1 MERANKMPPR
11 TRKRKTKPIRLF
23 IADGHAL
30 FREGLRRLID
40 ASRTE
45 VVVVGEASNGREA
58 VREVARVRPD
68 ILILDLVLSEL
79 NGMEV
84 LRRIAP
90 LGLQTLV
97 LAADIKDEDMRR
109 AVQLKASAILPKQSP
124 FEELI
129 RCIRLLGAGK
139 TWTSNVDVAPSS
151 TLTKPSPPSKEQVR
165 IHVTKREREIIG
177 TIAAG
182 CSNKE
187 IARRLLNKQHYDE
200 IKKDLSVTSNTI
212 ARVSNLLSEKGE
224 GLRKAH
230 GKLEELEEQVG
241 AGYTS
246 LGRMIGHIVL
256 GAQYVQAQ
264 AQ

>member
-1 MERANKMPPR
+1 MKKGHQMRSR
-11 TRKRKTKPIRLF
+11 TRKRKPIRLF
-23 IADGHAL
+23 IADGHTL

-40 ASRTE
+40 ASHKD
-45 VVVVGEASNGREA
+45 VIVVGEATNGREA
-58 VREVARVRPD
+58 VREVSRVRPD

-79 NGMEV
+79 DGMEV

-90 LGLQTLV
+90 LRLQTLI
-97 LAADIKDEDMRR
+97 LAANIKEEDRKR
-109 AVQLKASAILPKQSP
+109 AVQLKAGAILPRQSP

-187 IARRLLNKQHYDE
+187 IARRLLLSESTVKHHIQNIFNKTG
-200 IKKDLSVTSNTI
+200 TSNRI
-212 ARVSNLLSEKGE
+212 ELLYFSIQNRLVDATSDGSQAVDS
-224 GLRKAH
+224 GPAL
-230 GKLEELEEQVG
+230 GG
-241 AGYTS
+241 AET
-246 LGRMIGHIVL
+246 
-256 GAQYVQAQ
+256 A
-264 AQ
+264 

>member
-1 MERANKMPPR
+1 MPSR
-11 TRKRKTKPIRLF
+11 TRKRKPIRLF
-23 IADGHAL
+23 IADGHTL

-40 ASRTE
+40 ASHTD
-45 VVVVGEASNGREA
+45 VIVVGEASNGREA

-187 IARRLLNKQHYDE
+187 IARRLLLSESTVKHHIQNIFNKTG
-200 IKKDLSVTSNTI
+200 TSNRI
-212 ARVSNLLSEKGE
+212 ELLYFAIQNRLVDGTSDESRG
-224 GLRKAH
+224 
-230 GKLEELEEQVG
+230 VG
-241 AGYTS
+241 SGPA
-246 LGRMIGHIVL
+246 LG
-256 GAQYVQAQ
+256 GAETA
-264 AQ
+264 